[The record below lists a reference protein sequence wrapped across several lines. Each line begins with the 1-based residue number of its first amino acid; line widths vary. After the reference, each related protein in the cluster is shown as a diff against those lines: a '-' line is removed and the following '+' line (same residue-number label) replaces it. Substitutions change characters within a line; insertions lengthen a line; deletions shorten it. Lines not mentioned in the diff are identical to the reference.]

1 MKARPAPIMPVPS
14 VRSELL
20 KKRLDEFTHVLNA
33 VEQGDVRGL
42 HRARVASRRL
52 RELVPM
58 LQLEHAKA
66 RKLSRRLK
74 KVTTRLGAVREL
86 DVLLLL
92 VDELHVAR
100 RGRSGALGRVGISV
114 AKDRDDA
121 RKRLAEHMPV
131 DSMRRLGD
139 KLTRVVEELQVK
151 DASASRAASRS
162 WRVAVEAQV
171 AGRAARLS
179 AAMSEAG
186 ALYLPERLHAVRI
199 AMKKVRY
206 ALELLNEVAGIRRD
220 PNLAALKRGQEV
232 LGRMH
237 DLQVLIERIRQV
249 QASLTPPSVTIWR
262 NLDALTRTLE
272 DECRLLHARYMRM
285 RDRLAAA
292 NDSFT
297 ARPPTGVAANGLSR
311 RAG

>member
-1 MKARPAPIMPVPS
+1 MPLPS
-14 VRSELL
+14 ARSELL
-20 KKRLDEFTHVLNA
+20 KKRLDEFTRVLNA
-33 VEQGDVRGL
+33 VEQGDVRAL

-121 RKRLAEHMPV
+121 RKRLREHMPIE
-131 DSMRRLGD
+131 SMQRLGD
-139 KLTRVVEELQVK
+139 KLTRVVDELRLTDV
-151 DASASRAASRS
+151 SASRAANRN

-171 AGRAARLS
+171 AGRAARLT

-186 ALYLPERLHAVRI
+186 ALYLPERLHTVRI
-199 AMKKVRY
+199 AMKKLRY
-206 ALELLNEVAGIRRD
+206 ALELLNEVSGTRRD

-249 QASLTPPSVTIWR
+249 QASLTPPSITIWR
-262 NLDALTRTLE
+262 NLDALITALE

-292 NDSFT
+292 NESLT
-297 ARPPTGVAANGLSR
+297 ARPPAGIAANGLSR